1 MKKEYS
7 IKLKFCRNGNE
18 PDNTLFGTDSA
29 YMSHDAY
36 EKIFGK
42 KLDGTNRENRF
53 IKISHNNNSIYRI
66 FRGVPNGVLSKD
78 IIYIDSDGKSILN
91 NNNKKNND
99 SDDKND
105 KIELEITRVSWFLF
119 YWHTSN
125 IMARISFKTG
135 FYSIILGLI
144 SIVLSV
150 WQMFFR

>member
-7 IKLKFCRNGNE
+7 IKLKFCRNDNE

-29 YMSHDAY
+29 YMSPGTY
-36 EKIFGK
+36 KEIFGK
-42 KLDGTNRENRF
+42 TLAGTNREDRF

-66 FRGVPNGVLSKD
+66 FRGVPNNVLSKD
-78 IIYIDSDGKSILN
+78 IIYIDSDGKNILN
-91 NNNKKNND
+91 NYNG
-99 SDDKND
+99 SDDNND
-105 KIELEITRVSWFLF
+105 KIELEIIPVSWFSF

-125 IMARISFKTG
+125 IMARISFKIG

-144 SIVLSV
+144 SLGLSV

>member
-7 IKLKFCRNGNE
+7 IKLKFCRNDNE

-29 YMSHDAY
+29 YMSPRTY

-42 KLDGTNRENRF
+42 ELDGTNREDRF

-66 FRGVPNGVLSKD
+66 FRGVPNNVLSKD
-78 IIYIDSDGKSILN
+78 IIYIDSDGKNILN
-91 NNNKKNND
+91 NYNG

-105 KIELEITRVSWFLF
+105 KIELEITPVSWFSF

-135 FYSIILGLI
+135 FSSIILGFI
-144 SIVLSV
+144 SIILSV
-150 WQMFFR
+150 LQMFCR

>member
-7 IKLKFCRNGNE
+7 IKLRFCRNDNE

-29 YMSHDAY
+29 YMSHDAHK
-36 EKIFGK
+36 KIFGE

-66 FRGVPNGVLSKD
+66 LRGVPNNVLSKD
-78 IIYIDSDGKSILN
+78 IIYMDSDGKNIL
-91 NNNKKNND
+91 NND

-105 KIELEITRVSWFLF
+105 KIELEITRASWFSF

-125 IMARISFKTG
+125 IMARISFKIG
-135 FYSIILGLI
+135 VYSIILGLI
-144 SIVLSV
+144 SLGLSV

>member
-7 IKLKFCRNGNE
+7 IKLKFCRNNNE

-29 YMSHDAY
+29 YMSPRTY
-36 EKIFGK
+36 EKIFRK
-42 KLDGTNRENRF
+42 ELDGTNREDRF

-66 FRGVPNGVLSKD
+66 FRGVPNDVLSKD
-78 IIYIDSDGKSILN
+78 IIYMDSDGKNILN
-91 NNNKKNND
+91 NYSD

-105 KIELEITRVSWFLF
+105 KIELEITRVSWFSF

-125 IMARISFKTG
+125 IMARISFKIG

-144 SIVLSV
+144 SLGLSV

>member
-7 IKLKFCRNGNE
+7 IKLKFCRNDNE

-29 YMSHDAY
+29 YMSPGAY
-36 EKIFGK
+36 KEIFGK
-42 KLDGTNRENRF
+42 TLAGTNREDRF

-91 NNNKKNND
+91 NND

-105 KIELEITRVSWFLF
+105 KIELEITPASWFLF

-135 FYSIILGLI
+135 FSSIILGLI
-144 SIVLSV
+144 SIILSV
-150 WQMFFR
+150 LQMFFR

>member
-7 IKLKFCRNGNE
+7 IKLKFCRNDNE
-18 PDNTLFGTDSA
+18 PDNTLFGNDSA
-29 YMSHDAY
+29 YMSPSAY
-36 EKIFGK
+36 KEIFGK
-42 KLDGTNRENRF
+42 TLAGTNRENRF

-66 FRGVPNGVLSKD
+66 LRGVPHNILSKD
-78 IIYIDSDGKSILN
+78 IIYIDSDGENILN
-91 NNNKKNND
+91 NYSD

-105 KIELEITRVSWFLF
+105 KIELEIIPVSWFSF

-135 FYSIILGLI
+135 VYSIILGLI

-150 WQMFFR
+150 WQMFFK